1 MLLEGKIFSGDHVDK
16 IAVKPVEIREN
27 VSLTK
32 SLDIALV
39 ELCHELTLPSLM
51 WFSKNTRE
59 FAKYRQTIFF
69 PEQFSEPVKFTQ
81 FQIKLV
87 DVHE

>member
-51 WFSKNTRE
+51 WFSKTPESLLNID
-59 FAKYRQTIFF
+59 KLYFF
-69 PEQFSEPVKFTQ
+69 LNS
-81 FQIKLV
+81 FQNL
-87 DVHE
+87 